1 MPGMVH
7 HLLHQMHK
15 GCRRINMQ
23 AASKA
28 REDTAS
34 GQAAQLELWRQEA
47 ADMAQVGC
55 PSLFKLSLN
64 ILKRAK

>member
-1 MPGMVH
+1 
-7 HLLHQMHK
+7 
-15 GCRRINMQ
+15 MQ